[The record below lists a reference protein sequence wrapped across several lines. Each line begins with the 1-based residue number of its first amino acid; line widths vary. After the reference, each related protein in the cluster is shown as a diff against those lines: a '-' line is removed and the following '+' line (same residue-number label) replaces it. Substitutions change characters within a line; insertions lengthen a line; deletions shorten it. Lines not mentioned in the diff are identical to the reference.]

1 MKKVELLVPAGGYEQ
16 FIAAVENGADAVYLG
31 ASAFN
36 ARNFA
41 NNFSDEELKQAI
53 EYAHLR
59 NVKVYITMNIL
70 INDEEIEEA
79 VSLAKKLYL
88 IGADAFIVQDIGLIR
103 ILKEIIPDID
113 IHVSTQA
120 SIYSSE
126 GIKSLDELDIS
137 RVVLA
142 RELSIKEIKEVCDN
156 TDKEIEVFIHGA
168 MCICYSGQC
177 RFSSLVGERSGNRG
191 KCAQPC
197 RLPYTL
203 CVNDKEY
210 VKNYTLSPKDLCAL
224 YVLPDLIKAGVTS
237 LKIEG
242 RMKSPEY
249 VACVTQIYR
258 KYIDLFYSNE
268 KYKVQNEDIKELA
281 QVFNRGN
288 FSDGYLTKRLG
299 KDFISRERSKNWGTY
314 LGEVV
319 NYNKKKGL
327 VEIKLGN
334 NISMGDIVEFLNA
347 DLTSGTVTYI
357 GNGKAQI
364 KNAQNGDKVMIG
376 AFYGDIKQ
384 GQKIYKISS
393 HEQNKKL
400 QETFDGKCHKKI
412 DISAK
417 IDIEIGKK
425 ITLSLTEEN
434 NKVTLESDFIVETAI
449 NRETSKE
456 DVLKSLA
463 KLGDTPF
470 LLNEYEIN
478 IEKGSSV
485 PLKVLNELR
494 RNAVLKLQEK
504 KIELTRKNEFNE
516 IHAISIS
523 QKAKDK
529 KISVYLYNTE
539 NLSGLNEADRVYVPI
554 NDYLAKKDE
563 IEEKLK
569 GIEVIPYVNAITKNM
584 KYTQEVENILIGN
597 LEHINI
603 FKNLA
608 KNIYGDHSLNAFNSY
623 TCAEYEKMGLKGL
636 NLSFELNLEQINNI
650 KSNME
655 LEVTVYGNL
664 PLMISEHCYIGSEI
678 SGKINCNLCQ
688 NGKYSLKDRTGA
700 IFPIITDR
708 ENCRSII
715 LNSKKLLLPDAM
727 EKVKN
732 ADYLRLYFYD
742 ETTSERVNIIKTIK
756 ENKKISCVRYTAGH
770 FYRGV

>member
-16 FIAAVENGADAVYLG
+16 LIAAVENGADAVYLG
-31 ASAFN
+31 ANAFN

-70 INDEEIEEA
+70 INDEEITEA
-79 VSLAKKLYL
+79 VNLAKKLYL

-103 ILKEIIPDID
+103 ILKEIIPGID

-126 GIKSLDELDIS
+126 GIKSLSELDIS

-142 RELSIKEIKEVCDN
+142 RELSIKEIKYVCDN
-156 TDKEIEVFIHGA
+156 VDKEIEVFIHGA

-203 CVNDKEY
+203 CVNEKEY
-210 VKNYTLSPKDLCAL
+210 VKNYAMSPKDLCSL
-224 YVLPDLIKAGVTS
+224 YVLPDLIKSGVTS

-258 KYIDLFYSNE
+258 KYIDLFYSSE
-268 KYKVQNEDIKELA
+268 KYKVQEDDIKSLA

-288 FSDGYLTKRLG
+288 FSDGYLTKRLL

-314 LGEVV
+314 LGKVV
-319 NYNKKKGL
+319 KYNKNKGL
-327 VEIKLGN
+327 VEIKLDN
-334 NISMGDIVEFLNA
+334 DISMGDIIEFLNE
-347 DLTSGTVTYI
+347 DLASGTVTYI
-357 GNGKAQI
+357 SNGKLQI
-364 KNAQNGDKVMIG
+364 KNAQNGDKVIIG
-376 AFYGDIKQ
+376 DFYANIKQ

-393 HEQNKKL
+393 HDQNRKL

-417 IDIEIGKK
+417 IDIEVGKK
-425 ITLSLTEEN
+425 VKLSLIEED
-434 NKVTLESDFIVETAI
+434 NKITVESDFVVEKAVS
-449 NRETSKE
+449 RETLKE
-456 DVLKSLA
+456 DVLKSLS

-470 LLNEYEIN
+470 LLKEYEIN

-494 RNAVLKLQEK
+494 RNAVLKLKEK
-504 KIELTRKNEFNE
+504 KIELTRHNEFKE
-516 IHAISIS
+516 IYPININK
-523 QKAKDK
+523 KAREK
-529 KISVYLYNTE
+529 KISVYLYNAE
-539 NLSGLNEADRVYVPI
+539 NLLGLDEADRVYVPI
-554 NDYLAKKDE
+554 KDYFNKKEE

-569 GIEVIPYVNAITKNM
+569 GIEVIPYVNSITKNM
-584 KYTQEVENILIGN
+584 NYTQAVENILIGN

-603 FKNLA
+603 FKKLA
-608 KNIYGDHSLNAFNSY
+608 KNIYGDYSLNAFNSY

-636 NLSFELNLEQINNI
+636 NLSIELNLEQINRI

-664 PLMISEHCYIGSEI
+664 PLMISEHCYIGSEVA
-678 SGKINCNLCQ
+678 GKINCNLCQ

-715 LNSKKLLLPDAM
+715 LNSRKLLLPDAM
-727 EKVKN
+727 EKVEN

-742 ETTSERVNIIKTIK
+742 ETTNERFNVIKTIK
-756 ENKKISCVRYTAGH
+756 ENKKISCAKYTAGH

>member
-31 ASAFN
+31 ASSFN
-36 ARNFA
+36 ARSFA

-53 EYAHLR
+53 DYAHIR

-70 INDEEIEEA
+70 LNDEEIFEA
-79 VSLAKKLYL
+79 LDLAKKLYL
-88 IGADAFIVQDIGLIR
+88 MGADAFIVQDIGLIS
-103 ILKEIIPDID
+103 ILKQSIPDIE
-113 IHVSTQA
+113 IHVSTQV
-120 SIYSSE
+120 SVYSSD
-126 GIKSLDELDIS
+126 GIKPLENLDVS

-156 TDKEIEVFIHGA
+156 TNKEIEVFIHGA

-203 CVNDKEY
+203 CVNGKEQ
-210 VKNYTLSPKDLCAL
+210 VKNYPLSPKDLCSL
-224 YVLPDLIKAGVTS
+224 YVLPELIKSGVSS

-249 VACVTQIYR
+249 VACVTQVYR
-258 KYIDLFYSNE
+258 KYIDIFYSNE
-268 KYKVQNEDIKELA
+268 KYEVEENDIKELA

-299 KDFISRERSKNWGTY
+299 RDFISRERSKNWGTY

-319 NYNKKKGL
+319 SYNRKKGL

-334 NISMGDIVEFLNA
+334 DIFMGDIVEFLND

-357 GNGKAQI
+357 AKGKEQVKKATLGERVFV
-364 KNAQNGDKVMIG
+364 GD
-376 AFYGDIKQ
+376 FYGDIIV
-384 GQKIYKISS
+384 GQKLYKISS
-393 HEQNKKL
+393 REQNKRL

-417 IDIEIGKK
+417 IDIEVGNK
-425 ITLSLTEEN
+425 IKLTISEEN
-434 NKVTLESDFIVETAI
+434 NLITVESDFIVEKAI
-449 NRETSKE
+449 NRATTED
-456 DVLKSLA
+456 DVLKALS

-470 LLNEYEIN
+470 ILKSCEIN
-478 IEKGSSV
+478 IALESSV

-494 RNAVLKLQEK
+494 RTAILKLEEIKKQVIRQEK
-504 KIELTRKNEFNE
+504 FNNIKEIKISKRDRE
-516 IHAISIS
+516 
-523 QKAKDK
+523 K
-529 KISVYLYNTE
+529 KISVYLYSTDNLEGLTE
-539 NLSGLNEADRVYVPI
+539 VDRVYVPI
-554 NDYLAKKDE
+554 NDYFNKKQE
-563 IEEKLK
+563 IEEKLN
-569 GIEVIPYVNAITKNM
+569 GIEVIPYLNTITKNVR
-584 KYTQEVENILIGN
+584 YTQKVDNILIGN
-597 LEHINI
+597 VEHIDI

-623 TCAEYEKMGLKGL
+623 TCLEYEKMGLKGL

-650 KSNME
+650 KSNIE
-655 LEVTVYGNL
+655 LEVTVYGRL
-664 PLMISEHCYIGSEI
+664 PLMISEHCYIGSELA
-678 SGKINCNLCQ
+678 GKLNCNLCQ
-688 NGKYSLKDRTGA
+688 KGNYELKDRTGA
-700 IFPIITDR
+700 IFPVITDR
-708 ENCRSII
+708 PNCRSII
-715 LNSKKLLLPDAM
+715 LNSKKLLLPDAK
-727 EKVKN
+727 EKIEN
-732 ADYLRLYFYD
+732 ADYLRLYFFD
-742 ETTSERVNIIKTIK
+742 ETTNERVSIIKTIK
-756 ENKKISCVRYTAGH
+756 ENKKISCAKYTAGH